1 MVADNP
7 VVNKAT
13 LGMTYEE
20 KLQYYMRHPGYE
32 CLAGEP
38 QEMTREIIQRLT
50 VPSPLNP
57 ALDRAATVKS
67 RDGNRRM

>member
-7 VVNKAT
+7 AVNKTA

-38 QEMTREIIQRLT
+38 MEMTREIIRRMT

-57 ALDRAATVKS
+57 ALDSAATVKS
-67 RDGNRRM
+67 REDGG

>member
-20 KLQYYMRHPGYE
+20 KIQYYMRHPGYE
-32 CLAGEP
+32 CLANES
-38 QEMTREIIQRLT
+38 QEMTREIIRRLAT
-50 VPSPLNP
+50 RAPS
-57 ALDRAATVKS
+57 
-67 RDGNRRM
+67 NRQE